1 MARIDRFTSRADAQV
16 ACGMLVAHGID
27 AYLSGDDA
35 GGVFPQFPY
44 SLGGTVVIVPDEQ
57 EDEALALL
65 DVQPDLQAAAEL
77 DRAAGFEPQRSLD
90 AQPDRAA
97 PEPSKVSR
105 RLLVLAVAI
114 IVAAVSILTAV
125 ERLLS

>member
-57 EDEALALL
+57 EAEALALL
-65 DVQPDLQAAAEL
+65 DLQPDLQAAAEL
-77 DRAAGFEPQRSLD
+77 DRAAGFEPQRDLD
-90 AQPDRAA
+90 VQPERADT
-97 PEPSKVSR
+97 PQVSR

-114 IVAAVSILTAV
+114 IVALVSILAAV